1 MKYGWANYMDII
13 KPKQAQKFT
22 AKQKLLFA
30 LLIIAIILIS
40 MTKTS
45 LSRVTLNKKDLLIS
59 SVKQGDL
66 SITVDGYGKL
76 VSEEL
81 RLITSLTQATVKEIV
96 LKPGAIVSKDSIIVI
111 LANPELQLNVDSAQQ
126 ELEKLK
132 ANLRQLKVNN
142 KRELLTEQATLAEL
156 ASRFEAATI
165 KRTAEE
171 LLVADGIVSNLIFKQ
186 SQLNE
191 QQLGKRIKILSEKL
205 LQLTLMH
212 KEAVN
217 IQKERIKQQIGRL
230 EIANNRLER
239 LQVKTGFEGV
249 LQRLSVDLGQSLSAG
264 QEIGLI
270 GSTKELIAEIKV
282 PQNQAS
288 HVAIGQKVLLNNR
301 QSNFT
306 GLVTRIDPIVEK
318 NTVSIDIKLP
328 DKLPK
333 NTRPQQNIDAEIII
347 KTIPNAFYIERPAKV
362 QAQTTLSLYK
372 LNHDQTLAK
381 RTLLKFGEKTGRY
394 IQVTSD
400 VSKKNKFIISDLS
413 NYSVNEITLN

>member
-1 MKYGWANYMDII
+1 MSQHNE
-13 KPKQAQKFT
+13 KQ
-22 AKQKLLFA
+22 
-30 LLIIAIILIS
+30 
-40 MTKTS
+40 
-45 LSRVTLNKKDLLIS
+45 V
-59 SVKQGDL
+59 
-66 SITVDGYGKL
+66 
-76 VSEEL
+76 
-81 RLITSLTQATVKEIV
+81 
-96 LKPGAIVSKDSIIVI
+96 
-111 LANPELQLNVDSAQQ
+111 
-126 ELEKLK
+126 
-132 ANLRQLKVNN
+132 
-142 KRELLTEQATLAEL
+142 
-156 ASRFEAATI
+156 
-165 KRTAEE
+165 
-171 LLVADGIVSNLIFKQ
+171 
-186 SQLNE
+186 
-191 QQLGKRIKILSEKL
+191 GKRIKILSEKL

-333 NTRPQQNIDAEIII
+333 NTRPQQNIDAEIIT
-347 KTIPNAFYIERPAKV
+347 KTIYNAYYIERPANVKS
-362 QAQTTLSLYK
+362 QTKLSLYK
-372 LNHDQTLAK
+372 LNNEQTLAT
-381 RTLLKFGEKTGRY
+381 RESVVFGEKTGRY
-394 IQVTSD
+394 IEIISG
-400 VSKKNKFIISDLS
+400 VSKNDRFIISDLS
-413 NYSVNEITLN
+413 NYSVNEISIN